1 MSFPFGSLKA
11 IEQYRLV
18 EVLVSHANQWARQ
31 GWGGYGNPVGPSPS
45 NGMQFM
51 NPLLSATE
59 ARESLKPLVDLAS
72 LLGCEAR
79 FTTYS
84 SWYPLYREH
93 IFGGFGNHSS
103 IGGTIASRLIPAWEF
118 HGMENQ
124 TRLTEMLFQTTNN
137 SANIPVMLMILMV
150 TPWRTADT
158 GTSVTHA
165 WRDATWHVITSTV
178 WDPTKV
184 VASDT
189 EERFKVVHESMQ
201 QLRDLTPGG
210 GAYLNEADTFEPDPQ
225 TSFWGHNYARL
236 LEIKMELD
244 PYNLMQVHQGMGWNP
259 DSEIFA
265 CYPKSLDRG

>member
-31 GWGGYGNPVGPSPS
+31 GWGGYGNPVGPWPS

-244 PYNLMQVHQGMGWNP
+244 PYNLMQVHQGVGWNP